1 MNLDSALTKDDN
13 YYSQVLLKECEYIEE
28 NVARHIHDN
37 ESDTS
42 YPSGEIHWM
51 KNKVELGRLVFQKI

>member
-13 YYSQVLLKECEYIEE
+13 YYSQVLLKECKYNEE
-28 NVARHIHDN
+28 NVARYIHDN

-42 YPSGEIHWM
+42 YPSGEIH
-51 KNKVELGRLVFQKI
+51 